1 MEKSQ
6 QLQGLCKASGV
17 FLAPKM
23 AVVMEE
29 VMLDALLYSCR
40 EEYAIHIQQGLG
52 SRKCGDSLPPK

>member
-23 AVVMEE
+23 AAVMEE
-29 VMLDALLYSCR
+29 VMLDGLALFL
-40 EEYAIHIQQGLG
+40 QGRVCNTHPAGL
-52 SRKCGDSLPPK
+52 R